1 MFSFSPFA
9 VGVVGHGEQISSKRL
24 GTKGSFHR
32 VRFRTYF
39 RVLLGYLL
47 TIGTTNL
54 NPDSEGTTQMTNK
67 IDRQEFSFLP
77 LALLAVF
84 AVSLTVM
91 TPANAQDFSGAS
103 VEKASYATYTPS
115 MAACD
120 QRFYVGP

>member
-1 MFSFSPFA
+1 M
-9 VGVVGHGEQISSKRL
+9 L
-24 GTKGSFHR
+24 D
-32 VRFRTYF
+32 
-39 RVLLGYLL
+39 YLL
-47 TIGTTNL
+47 TIGTTNRTT
-54 NPDSEGTTQMTNK
+54 NSEGTKQMTNK

-115 MAACD
+115 MAARG